1 MAKMPGLAVRTSRT
15 AKARTAAP
23 LVIFSQPCV
32 LLDSPAEEDQPW
44 CHAREENHQPSRQGP
59 AKGHRGR
66 GWWTA
71 GITGHARDAMPV
83 TTARPEHAKRMRRRS
98 AGGGRAW
105 GDLPKPICP
114 LRSHKRC
121 IGPYTVEQRGTP
133 CTFPFTPQGD

>member
-71 GITGHARDAMPV
+71 GITAHAWPRPGCYARYDREARARQKNE
-83 TTARPEHAKRMRRRS
+83 TAER
-98 AGGGRAW
+98 W
-105 GDLPKPICP
+105 
-114 LRSHKRC
+114 
-121 IGPYTVEQRGTP
+121 RGTGLGRP
-133 CTFPFTPQGD
+133 PQADMPAAQS